1 MRVDVMDSMTFPEN
15 LSKSI
20 VKVGYY
26 DRLLVLPFKSQIMA
40 FEKEKYN
47 IILNLAYF
55 YDHLSS

>member
-26 DRLLVLPFKSQIMA
+26 DRLLVLPFKSQIMG
-40 FEKEKYN
+40 FEKEN
-47 IILNLAYF
+47 TILF
-55 YDHLSS
+55 